1 MCVATSNGGID
12 VAPVSKER
20 VDPILENYL
29 LALAG
34 VDQCSQN
41 APETVRSRLAVN
53 LERAE
58 RAYADAAADGLV
70 EVSADMEAELCA
82 LARGNGQSR
91 RRLHGGCTDHRSA
104 GRAGAGHGAGEP
116 DRESGDP
123 AAGEE
128 MNIITLRPF
137 PGGQP
142 GEKTM
147 HAGLPTLTR
156 MRVGAS
162 RPSRPTR

>member
-1 MCVATSNGGID
+1 MCVATNGGGID

-34 VDQCSQN
+34 LDQCSQS

-70 EVSADMEAELCA
+70 DVSAEMEAELCG
-82 LARGNGQSR
+82 LAEVNEQSR
-91 RRLHGGCTDHRSA
+91 RRLHRGSPITDLLLELEQGTEQANRIV
-104 GRAGAGHGAGEP
+104 RAAICRQE
-116 DRESGDP
+116 R
-123 AAGEE
+123 
-128 MNIITLRPF
+128 R
-137 PGGQP
+137 
-142 GEKTM
+142 
-147 HAGLPTLTR
+147 
-156 MRVGAS
+156 
-162 RPSRPTR
+162 